1 MKVSCVAH
9 YVGHLTCMMGDHRPC
24 NGINPVTESVVLP
37 PEQGE
42 HHMIDQPHFDSY
54 SIQARI
60 CLGIATFGALLFAVM
75 TSIYLMQ

>member
-1 MKVSCVAH
+1 MQRWPI
-9 YVGHLTCMMGDHRPC
+9 TRPC

-54 SIQARI
+54 SIPARI
-60 CLGIATFGALLFAVM
+60 CLGIGGFGGALLAIVL
-75 TSIYLMQ
+75 TIIYLL

>member
-1 MKVSCVAH
+1 MPGIRHATIAH
-9 YVGHLTCMMGDHRPC
+9 HRPC

-42 HHMIDQPHFDSY
+42 HHMIDQPHFNSY

-60 CLGIATFGALLFAVM
+60 CLGIGGFGGALLATVL
-75 TSIYLMQ
+75 TIIYWL